1 MSNYWVHYSEDLPW
15 LTWIWSKLRFIKD
28 KKRTTDGRLPSE
40 TICQEI
46 MKYHKDYISTKY
58 LAPYTTPVGP
68 SGIGKSFTVAQLA
81 YQHGVYVIYSSLAP
95 EGSLQYPER
104 SAIADILPLGGDKET
119 QINFWRSHLIIALS
133 DVDVCRRVG
142 ISPGAFYKLQTM
154 NAYYGYQ
161 QGFAKRV
168 SALFDMYKTRKT
180 SQKFDQSWYANVNKL
195 ITDNTKSLEFW
206 KRCLEKDN
214 HNSSTTATPGKHILN
229 ALICMDEARALYGGE
244 NSQLFRS
251 FTEALRIQF
260 LGGRFFG
267 ILLDRTLPVVANFP
281 PPVIHDPSQK
291 HLRDSAKILEQSDYC

>member
-1 MSNYWVHYSEDLPW
+1 
-15 LTWIWSKLRFIKD
+15 
-28 KKRTTDGRLPSE
+28 
-40 TICQEI
+40 

-206 KRCLEKDN
+206 KRCLEKRQPQFLDHSDSGQAHSQCFN
-214 HNSSTTATPGKHILN
+214 LHGRGSRPLRRRKFPTLSLF
-229 ALICMDEARALYGGE
+229 YGGA
-244 NSQLFRS
+244 SH
-251 FTEALRIQF
+251 TIP
-260 LGGRFFG
+260 GWT
-267 ILLDRTLPVVANFP
+267 LLWNFVRQNPPSRRKLPSTSHTRP
-281 PPVIHDPSQK
+281 KPKTS
-291 HLRDSAKILEQSDYC
+291 